1 MTNPYYTQTG
11 APVAQSRGASMSIR
25 SEFGLVQT
33 GFDNVLAALASKGAI
48 AGQTWAGTHDYSGA
62 TLKVQT
68 KPPADN
74 STNVASTAYVDAAT
88 AVLAAA
94 QALLASLNS
103 PALTGIPTAPTAAP
117 GTNTNQIATMA
128 ALAVQAMNA
137 ALPAQSAA
145 TAGQVPVSDGS
156 SATWG
161 DISNV
166 GTDIY
171 LYNHY

>member
-1 MTNPYYTQTG
+1 MTNPYYAQTG
-11 APVAQSRGASMSIR
+11 APVAQSRGASTSIR
-25 SEFGLVQT
+25 SEFGLVAT
-33 GFDNVLAALASKGAI
+33 GFDNVLAALTTKGSI
-48 AGQTWAGTHDYSGA
+48 AGQTWAGTHDYSGT

-68 KPPADN
+68 RPAADN
-74 STNVASTAYVDAAT
+74 STNAASTAYVDAAT
-88 AVLAAA
+88 AVLAVA

-145 TAGQVPVSDGS
+145 TTGQVPVSDGA

-161 DISNV
+161 DLSNV
-166 GTDIY
+166 GADIY